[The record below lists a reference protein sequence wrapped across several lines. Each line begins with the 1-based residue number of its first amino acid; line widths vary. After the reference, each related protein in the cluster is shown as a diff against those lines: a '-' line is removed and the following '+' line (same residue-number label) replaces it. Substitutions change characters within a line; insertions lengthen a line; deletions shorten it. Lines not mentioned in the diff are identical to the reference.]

1 MPARAAL
8 SAPNTSRDRPH
19 AHSVSSHAGRGR
31 RRRESVEW
39 PSIPTYRRPHPPHS
53 IEAEQSVLGALII
66 DNNAIDKVADL
77 FKSEDFYNEGHRLI
91 YEHINRLAV
100 DSHPADAVTVSESLR
115 AAGKLD
121 YVGGLAYIGAIANAV
136 PTAANIRR
144 YAEIVRDCS
153 VMRRLAGSPPTSPR
167 PRSTRWARP
176 ASSCST
182 RPKARFSKS
191 PNRATAASRIFFTV
205 RPAAQAIDRVEG
217 AFTDATT

>member
-1 MPARAAL
+1 MAL
-8 SAPNTSRDRPH
+8 DSDVQALRT
-19 AHSVSSHAGRGR
+19 
-31 RRRESVEW
+31 
-39 PSIPTYRRPHPPHS
+39 PPHS

-77 FKSEDFYNEGHRLI
+77 LKSEDFYNEGHRLI

-144 YAEIVRDCS
+144 YAEIVRDRS
-153 VMRRLAGSPPTSPR
+153 VMRRLAGVATDIAEAAFNPMGKTSEQLLDEAEGKVFEIAESGD
-167 PRSTRWARP
+167 RS
-176 ASSCST
+176 
-182 RPKARFSKS
+182 KQNFFSLS
-191 PNRATAASRIFFTV
+191 DL
-205 RPAAQAIDRVEG
+205 AAQAMGARVITPAEVR
-217 AFTDATT
+217 AKLQLQKRAPVAK